1 MKKYFDDPRLLR
13 FPPHAT
19 GYSQRRAWV
28 LATLCR
34 LAYLDAGPE
43 RVAGLAEAGFIE
55 TADFDVRTEDVHT
68 QGYLAE
74 GPDYDVLVFRGTEP
88 GELRDWITDI
98 DLAARDLGSGVRAH
112 NGFSSAYDSVKGA
125 VADALRARKRPF
137 YVTGHSLGG
146 ALAVLACF
154 HIDAEPETRRRLA
167 ACYTF
172 GCPRVGNFDFL
183 VRLYKF
189 ALYQVVDGDD
199 VVPHMPPRFFSQY
212 GDSGDIRRLFVT
224 RHGVVAVKGWGQDV
238 FQRVRT
244 WFWRQLSNLVFWVT
258 YIPMSGRVMRWAPD
272 ALVSDHFIERYIERL
287 KKLA

>member
-1 MKKYFDDPRLLR
+1 MKKFFDDPRLLR

-43 RVAGLAEAGFIE
+43 RAAGLAEAGFAAA
-55 TADFDVRTEDVHT
+55 ADFDVRTKDAHT
-68 QGYLAE
+68 QGLLVA

-88 GELRDWITDI
+88 GEVRDWITDI
-98 DLAARDLGSGVRAH
+98 DFGARDLGDGVRAH
-112 NGFSSAYDSVKGA
+112 NGFCAAYDAVKDL
-125 VADALRARKRPF
+125 VAAAMRERGRPF

-154 HIDAEPETRRRLA
+154 HLDAEPETRRHLA

-172 GCPRVGNFDFL
+172 GCPRVGNLDFL
-183 VRLYKF
+183 IRLYKF
-189 ALYQVVDGDD
+189 SLYQVVDGDD
-199 VVPHMPPRFFSQY
+199 VVPHMPPRLFSQY
-212 GDSGDIRRLFVT
+212 GDSGDIRRVFET
-224 RHGVVAVKGWGQDV
+224 RRGVVAVKGWGQDL
-238 FQRVRT
+238 FQRLRT
-244 WFWRQLSNLVFWVT
+244 WFWRQLSTAVFWAT
-258 YIPMSGRVMRWAPD
+258 YVPMVGRVLRWTPD
-272 ALVSDHFIERYIERL
+272 ALVSDHFIESYIARL